1 MLSDGREERLLSLL
15 DGKTQID
22 HVLFIAT
29 TNYPERLDQRLRA
42 RPSRFDRVEV
52 IAAPSGEV
60 RRAYLKKRVPD
71 LSAVEID
78 DWIALS
84 EGFSIA
90 HLKELVLAVRCLG
103 VDLNDAAKR
112 IKAGLKPRQ
121 SSENF
126 ARSRMGF
133 GRTGRTS

>member
-1 MLSDGREERLLSLL
+1 ML
-15 DGKTQID
+15 TPT
-22 HVLFIAT
+22 V
-29 TNYPERLDQRLRA
+29 
-42 RPSRFDRVEV
+42 
-52 IAAPSGEV
+52 AAPQVGRPEGFELLTSYTKSHFAVYRPGPESCE
-60 RRAYLKKRVPD
+60 REHNGD

-78 DWIALS
+78 NWIALS

-103 VDLNDAAKR
+103 VALNDAAKR

-126 ARSRMGF
+126 TRSRMGF
-133 GRTGRTS
+133 GRTGR